1 MRRINYNDY
10 LRENKAK
17 YTITRLRLK
26 GRRGA
31 RRRRRDEKERE
42 ILLKMDRARRERWIK
57 EGRLEILGPRR
68 YRLNLE

>member
-1 MRRINYNDY
+1 MRRISYDDY
-10 LRENKAK
+10 LRKNKAR

-42 ILLKMDRARRERWIK
+42 ILLKMDRARGEHWIK
-57 EGRLEILGPRR
+57 EGKLEILGPRR
-68 YRLNLE
+68 YRLNP